1 MGLAQFSASNESVR
15 SKVKILY
22 DFLKNDYQKRK
33 AFQLLELL
41 DTIYWNIS
49 KNKERFD
56 FSFTFLAQEI
66 ERKLHFAFK
75 IYDMDRDGYI
85 SNGELFEVWLYFPQ
99 YL

>member
-41 DTIYWNIS
+41 DTIY
-49 KNKERFD
+49 
-56 FSFTFLAQEI
+56 
-66 ERKLHFAFK
+66 
-75 IYDMDRDGYI
+75 
-85 SNGELFEVWLYFPQ
+85 
-99 YL
+99 